1 MTEQTLYMRSSLE
14 ARTIREPAA
23 AFSSREAGR
32 AGTAPVCRGWG
43 MREYAEKPALK
54 GGFCFS

>member
-1 MTEQTLYMRSSLE
+1 MTEQTLYMRSSLK
-14 ARTIREPAA
+14 ARTIREAA
-23 AFSSREAGR
+23 KAFSSREAGR

-54 GGFCFS
+54 SGFRLS